1 MAARETVDGEEV
13 WSIREVYDG
22 TGWTARDAAPSAST
36 HDELREVL
44 RMMMFD
50 IEHRDYLD
58 LDAGVVAHRSGGLRT
73 LRPDKQWGDASAWAD
88 RQGDVWHQR
97 DDGQLETF
105 ETAPFSREH
114 VEKKWGPLIRLS
126 KRHEAGRDLDGRTWD
141 EHPAATDKGV
151 ES

>member
-44 RMMMFD
+44 RMMTFD

-58 LDAGVVAHRSGGLRT
+58 LDAGVVAHRSGGLRAVLPRPA
-73 LRPDKQWGDASAWAD
+73 LRWNRAAS
-88 RQGDVWHQR
+88 R
-97 DDGQLETF
+97 
-105 ETAPFSREH
+105 
-114 VEKKWGPLIRLS
+114 RLS
-126 KRHEAGRDLDGRTWD
+126 ESNDTRPSTI
-141 EHPAATDKGV
+141 HPEGTCDR
-151 ES
+151 